1 MTEAELRSLLLTA
14 PVPDEIEAQR
24 RTWAVVSAGFEQ
36 RERVPW
42 ARRRLRPLLALA
54 AVVALLAAAFSPP
67 GKGLAERL
75 REAVAPPA
83 PEPLTLP
90 APGRLLV
97 TSDTGAWVV
106 QKDGSKRRLGAYDD
120 AVWSPRGLFVG
131 ATRGRTLVALEPNG
145 RVRWT
150 LSHRTALSQPRWSP
164 SGFRIAYRSGD
175 TLRVVAGDGTS
186 DRLLAG
192 SAGPAAPAWRP
203 GREHVLA
210 FVDGEGRIRGVNVDT
225 RKDVWGLPRLG
236 PVRQL
241 AWSANGDRLLVLYD
255 RGVLRL
261 FSAVGNVSPLP
272 IPPPLPGAEL
282 IRTIRLPREHSFLD
296 VAFAPTGQAFAYTT
310 AESAGDSAVFL
321 ISKPRAQPQR
331 LFGGAGALRDLAW
344 SPDGR
349 WLLVGWPD
357 ADQWL
362 FLRAPDV
369 RRVIT
374 VSAVASEFDPGG
386 SGERRFARIVSWCCA
401 G

>member
-1 MTEAELRSLLLTA
+1 MTESELRRLLLTE
-14 PVPDEIEAQR
+14 PVPDELEAER
-24 RTWAVVSAGFEQ
+24 RSWALVRGGFEQ

-42 ARRRLRPLLALA
+42 ARRRWRPLIALA
-54 AVVALLAAAFSPP
+54 VGTALLASALTPP
-67 GKGLAERL
+67 GRGLAERL

-97 TSDTGAWVV
+97 VSETGAWVV
-106 QKDGSKRRLGAYDD
+106 QKDGSKRLLGAYED

-175 TLRVVAGDGTS
+175 ALRVVAGDGTS
-186 DRLLAG
+186 DRLLAR
-192 SAGPAAPAWRP
+192 SAGEAAPSWRP
-203 GREHVLA
+203 GAAHVLA
-210 FVDGEGRIRGVNVDT
+210 FADRDGRINIVDTDSGSGVLAGTHVAAPASELAWSSDGTRLFSIHGERIEIHTAAGRRVRTIPTPSGQTAANLAPAPEGRQLAFTVYDASTGTSSVFLADDGARELRSLFTGEGRFDG
-225 RKDVWGLPRLG
+225 
-236 PVRQL
+236 
-241 AWSANGDRLLVLYD
+241 
-255 RGVLRL
+255 
-261 FSAVGNVSPLP
+261 
-272 IPPPLPGAEL
+272 
-282 IRTIRLPREHSFLD
+282 
-296 VAFAPTGQAFAYTT
+296 
-310 AESAGDSAVFL
+310 
-321 ISKPRAQPQR
+321 
-331 LFGGAGALRDLAW
+331 LAW

-349 WLLVGWPD
+349 WLLAGWPD

-374 VSAVASEFDPGG
+374 VSSVAAEFDPGG
-386 SGERRFARIVSWCCA
+386 SGQGRFARIVSWCCA

>member
-1 MTEAELRSLLLTA
+1 MTEAELRKLLLTA
-14 PVPDEIEAQR
+14 PAPGELEAR
-24 RTWAVVSAGFEQ
+24 GRSWAVVRAGFEH

-54 AVVALLAAAFSPP
+54 AVVALLAAAFTPP

-83 PEPLTLP
+83 AEPLTLP

-97 TSDTGAWVV
+97 TSDTGAWIV
-106 QKDGSKRRLGAYDD
+106 QKDGSKRRLGAYED

-131 ATRGRTLVALEPNG
+131 ATRGGTLVALEPNG

-150 LSHRTALSQPRWSP
+150 ISHRAALSQPRWSP

-175 TLRVVAGDGTS
+175 ALRVVAGDGS
-186 DRLLAG
+186 ADRLLTD
-192 SAGPAAPAWRP
+192 SAGPAAPAWQP

-210 FVDGEGRIRGVNVDT
+210 FADGQNRIRGVNVDT
-225 RKDVWGLPRLG
+225 HKDVWGLPELG
-236 PVRQL
+236 PAKQL
-241 AWSANGDRLLVLYD
+241 AWSSSGDRLVVLYE
-255 RGVLRL
+255 GGKLRL
-261 FSAVGNVSPLP
+261 FSSIGNVSRLP
-272 IPPPLPGAEL
+272 IPRMLPGAEL
-282 IRTIRLPREHSFLD
+282 ARTIRLPRGHSFVD
-296 VAFAPTGQAFAYTT
+296 VAFEPTGNSFAYTT
-310 AESAGDSAVFL
+310 VAPDGDSAVFL
-321 ISKPRAQPQR
+321 VTEAKAQPQR
-331 LFGGAGALRDLAW
+331 LFSGASALRDLAW

-349 WLLVGWPD
+349 WLLVGWPA

-374 VSAVASEFDPGG
+374 VSAVAAEFDPGG
-386 SGERRFARIVSWCCA
+386 SGEGRFARIVSWCCA
-401 G
+401 S

>member
-1 MTEAELRSLLLTA
+1 MTESELRTLLLTT
-14 PVPDEIEAQR
+14 PVPDELEAQR
-24 RTWAVVSAGFEQ
+24 RSWTVVRAGFEQ

-42 ARRRLRPLLALA
+42 ARRRWRPLLVLA
-54 AVVALLAAAFSPP
+54 AVVALLAAAFTPP

-75 REAVAPPA
+75 RDAVAPPA

-97 TSDTGAWVV
+97 ASDAGAWVV
-106 QKDGSKRRLGAYDD
+106 QKDGSKRLLGAYED
-120 AVWSPRGLFVG
+120 AVWSPRGLFIG

-175 TLRVVAGDGTS
+175 ALRVVAGDGTS
-186 DRLLAG
+186 DKLLAP
-192 SAGPAAPAWRP
+192 SAGDAAPSWRP
-203 GREHVLA
+203 GSAHVLA
-210 FVDGEGRIRGVNVDT
+210 FADSQGGLNIVDTDRGSGVLRTHVAAAAEELAWSSDGTRLLALLGDRIESYTAAGRRIRTISMPADRAASDLAPAPEGQQLAFTGYDARTGTSSILLADFDRAREPRTLFTGEGRFDG
-225 RKDVWGLPRLG
+225 
-236 PVRQL
+236 
-241 AWSANGDRLLVLYD
+241 
-255 RGVLRL
+255 
-261 FSAVGNVSPLP
+261 
-272 IPPPLPGAEL
+272 
-282 IRTIRLPREHSFLD
+282 
-296 VAFAPTGQAFAYTT
+296 
-310 AESAGDSAVFL
+310 
-321 ISKPRAQPQR
+321 
-331 LFGGAGALRDLAW
+331 LAW

-369 RRVIT
+369 RRVIA
-374 VSAVASEFDPGG
+374 VSSVSVEFDPGG
-386 SGERRFARIVSWCCA
+386 SGEGRFARIVSWCCA

>member
-1 MTEAELRSLLLTA
+1 MTESELRSLLLTE
-14 PVPDEIEAQR
+14 PLPDELEAQHR
-24 RTWAVVSAGFEQ
+24 SWAVVRAGFEQ

-42 ARRRLRPLLALA
+42 VRRRWRPLIALA
-54 AVVALLAAAFSPP
+54 VVVALLAAAFTPP

-90 APGRLLV
+90 AQGRLLV
-97 TSDTGAWVV
+97 ASDAGAWVV
-106 QKDGSKRRLGAYDD
+106 QRDGSKRLLGAYED

-145 RVRWT
+145 QVRWT

-175 TLRVVAGDGTS
+175 ELRVVAGDGTS
-186 DRLLAG
+186 DKLLARSAGEAAPSWRPGSAHMLAFADDQGRINIVNTDTGSGVSVGTHVAAAARELAWSSDGTRLLALLG
-192 SAGPAAPAWRP
+192 ERIEIYTEAGRQIRTIPTPSGRTATDLAPAP
-203 GREHVLA
+203 EGPQLA
-210 FVDGEGRIRGVNVDT
+210 FTVHDARAGTSAVLLADVGGPREPVTLFTGEGRFDG
-225 RKDVWGLPRLG
+225 
-236 PVRQL
+236 
-241 AWSANGDRLLVLYD
+241 
-255 RGVLRL
+255 
-261 FSAVGNVSPLP
+261 
-272 IPPPLPGAEL
+272 
-282 IRTIRLPREHSFLD
+282 
-296 VAFAPTGQAFAYTT
+296 
-310 AESAGDSAVFL
+310 
-321 ISKPRAQPQR
+321 
-331 LFGGAGALRDLAW
+331 LAW

-369 RRVIT
+369 RRVLT
-374 VSAVASEFDPGG
+374 VPSVEAEFDPGG
-386 SGERRFARIVSWCCA
+386 SGGGRFARIVSWCCA